1 VNCNKHPHAPQLEY
15 FSCSACYDEFRSR
28 RSALRMTLR
37 EREIQLRELADCNL
51 ATDLK
56 FEWMQE
62 LVGRCLQ
69 EYEVHEVDHL
79 CAELTPYA
87 TYRSY

>member
-37 EREIQLRELADCNL
+37 EREIQLRE
-51 ATDLK
+51 
-56 FEWMQE
+56 
-62 LVGRCLQ
+62 
-69 EYEVHEVDHL
+69 YEVHEVDHL